1 LQDVP
6 LSVAELI
13 ARWHASDPVRALSAA
28 RAWVRGTETVQSIRD
43 AMEESLPKGHGGLVG
58 AASERAYRAAAL
70 EQVTSVVQTLT
81 GAVQDLTGSSILS
94 LNTRQR
100 DPESGLKYDFIF
112 EISGANGPERVAV
125 LVVWSSPQGRLV
137 DVTPTAEGETSIVF
151 AVDTAYPADF
161 DFTRRPQNRAM
172 NIVRPLDPA
181 SISRVIG
188 TLSSARKAYEER
200 RAAQKGLD
208 LASYLGA
215 KTGTS
220 VLKARW
226 TT

>member
-1 LQDVP
+1 VP

-28 RAWVRGTETVQSIRD
+28 RGWVRGTKTVQSIRD

-112 EISGANGPERVAV
+112 EIRGKRSRE
-125 LVVWSSPQGRLV
+125 GR
-137 DVTPTAEGETSIVF
+137 S
-151 AVDTAYPADF
+151 
-161 DFTRRPQNRAM
+161 TRRLEFAARQTRRRHAGGGGRD
-172 NIVRPLDPA
+172 IDRPR
-181 SISRVIG
+181 SEHRIS
-188 TLSSARKAYEER
+188 S
-200 RAAQKGLD
+200 
-208 LASYLGA
+208 
-215 KTGTS
+215 
-220 VLKARW
+220 
-226 TT
+226 